1 MKKMMKMSLVMAL
14 AALLAV
20 GCQKDSTHAPEE
32 GQLTTVTATINT
44 NNAGRVVYD
53 DDGSSVLKVNWKESG
68 EEFWV
73 MGRGLERFEQVAGST
88 FTGVLD
94 GGHPLFDNTYS
105 AVYPITYM
113 NEDYEVTMDYTQQSG
128 VLDEQFNYMETE
140 PYISDGTHFEFR
152 QMTAIIKPTFKV
164 AGEKV
169 NNQIS
174 EITLLDVKG
183 AQPGVAKA
191 DITITC
197 DQLETIYI
205 YLPNGPAWFTNPT
218 ILAAGESIALE
229 VTIGEELYLGRIT
242 VPEGRAIEMGKV
254 YPLGITLTKSAP
266 AATIGEAVDLGLS
279 VAWATYNVGA
289 TAPEEYGD
297 YFNWGEVE
305 PRPGKNDFATFYKYS
320 DGLMAAGI
328 IDANYNL
335 TTNYDAAAT
344 NWGGD
349 WRMPTAKEIDELI
362 TKCTWALSTL
372 NSVAGI
378 TVTGP
383 NGNSIFLPTAGRYN
397 KFASRPESGGQ
408 YGNYWSGTAIE
419 NNDRVNSPILYYQ
432 QSDAVHYTHY
442 ADRACGLPI
451 RPVKPKPI
459 RE

>member
-20 GCQKDSTHAPEE
+20 GCQKDSTHTPEE
-32 GQLTTVTATINT
+32 GQLTTVTATIN
-44 NNAGRVVYD
+44 NGNLGRVVYD
-53 DDGSSVLKVNWKESG
+53 DDGSSALKVNWKESG
-68 EEFWV
+68 EAFWV
-73 MGRGLERFEQVAGST
+73 MGRGLERFDQVAGTST

-94 GGHPLFDNTYS
+94 GGHPFFDNTYS
-105 AVYPITYM
+105 AVYPITFM

-164 AGEKV
+164 AGENV
-169 NNQIS
+169 NSQI
-174 EITLLDVKG
+174 EEVTLLEVNG
-183 AQPGVAKA
+183 ARNGATA

-205 YLPNGPAWFTNPT
+205 YLPTGPAWFDDPT
-218 ILAAGESIALE
+218 ILAAGEEIALTA
-229 VTIGEELYLGRIT
+229 TIGGEEYTGRIT
-242 VPEGRAIEMGKV
+242 VPEGRTIEMGKV
-254 YPLGITLTKSAP
+254 YPLGITLTKRAP

-305 PRPGKNDFATFYKYS
+305 PRPGNNNCVTFYKYS
-320 DGLMAAGI
+320 DAMMEEGI
-328 IDANYNL
+328 VDAYDNL

-344 NWGGD
+344 HWGGD
-349 WRMPTAKEIDELI
+349 WRMPTADEVYELIDE
-362 TKCTWALSTL
+362 CTWELSTL

-383 NGNSIFLPTAGRYN
+383 NGNSIFLPTAGRYKSPN
-397 KFASRPESGGQ
+397 FGSGLESVGQ
-408 YGNYWSGTAIE
+408 YGNYWSSTASG
-419 NNDRVNSPILYYQ
+419 NSQATILYYQ
-432 QSDAVHYTHY
+432 QSNAVHYTHY
-442 ADRACGLPI
+442 ADRRCGLPI
-451 RPVKPKPI
+451 RPVKPL